1 MQISYVGQ
9 YNKNAGQTVGTPVPT
24 TAVSS
29 LSAAIKEL
37 APGSIFEG
45 NVSYVKGTNVILS
58 LENGQNIHA
67 RLDNHAPKLVQGQ
80 SMFFQVKANEGG
92 TVSIRPYMGGGLANP
107 TLVRALEA
115 AGLPTKERN
124 LEMVNSMMKEQMPI
138 HAEALLDMHRV
149 VAANDGINVN
159 TLVQM
164 TKLDLPVTPQLA
176 AQFENYQNDTHLLLG
191 QMSEFME
198 QLPQFLE
205 TQMTDVPHL
214 VQMNTELLGILTEGL
229 EAEPVIL
236 PQEQLEGLI
245 MPQEDAGAGQ
255 AGMYSQTAGMNVQTD
270 GMNVQTQGLF
280 SQTEVTAGIKLPP
293 LDLVQDTAVEG
304 MFLSEVAGDSVAGT
318 GMQTQAYQP
327 GQIGALFD
335 AQTQEEFSD
344 VLRSIGNLAE
354 NEAVFDE
361 EGVLNRNLTARQLLK
376 FIDQELVRAQ
386 DTLEPD
392 DVRDLFSQDGYRKL
406 LNHVMEEQWL
416 VQPQDLKTKDKIS
429 ELYERLNRQMEQ
441 IDKVL
446 KATGNEQS
454 SFARSTEQI
463 RSNVEFMN
471 EVNQIYNYV
480 QIPLKMN
487 GQNANG
493 DLYVYTNKRKPR
505 EENGDLT
512 AFLHLDMEHLG
523 STDVYV
529 KMRGKAVDTNF
540 SFSDD
545 ASFDL
550 VQKYLPILDAKLT
563 ALGYHTTITVNNEE
577 KKVDFVED
585 FLKKDLPGGNSAGV
599 VHRYSFDVR
608 A

>member
-9 YNKNAGQTVGTPVPT
+9 YNKNAGQAVGTPVPSKE
-24 TAVSS
+24 VSS
-29 LSAAIKEL
+29 LTASIKEL

-45 NVSYVKGTNVILS
+45 NVSYVKGANVILS

-67 RLDNHAPKLVQGQ
+67 RLDSHAPKLVQGQ

-92 TVSIRPYMGGGLANP
+92 TVSIRPYMGGTANP
-107 TLVRALEA
+107 TLMRALDA
-115 AGLPTKERN
+115 AGLPANERN

-138 HAEALLDMHRV
+138 HADALLDMHRV
-149 VAANDGINVN
+149 VVANDAVSVD

-164 TKLDLPVTPQLA
+164 TRLEIPVTPQLA
-176 AQFENYQNDTHLLLG
+176 AQFENYQNDTHMLLG
-191 QMSEFME
+191 QMNEFME

-205 TQMTDVPHL
+205 TQDADVSRL

-229 EAEPVIL
+229 EPETVFPAQGQP
-236 PQEQLEGLI
+236 EG
-245 MPQEDAGAGQ
+245 MAAVSEDP
-255 AGMYSQTAGMNVQTD
+255 GMSQTA
-270 GMNVQTQGLF
+270 
-280 SQTEVTAGIKLPP
+280 LPP
-293 LDLVQDTAVEG
+293 LDESGTDVVEG
-304 MFLSEVAGDSVAGT
+304 MFLSEIAGDIESLQGS
-318 GMQTQAYQP
+318 QTTAYTP
-327 GQIGALFD
+327 DRIGAIFD
-335 AQTQEEFSD
+335 PRTEEGFSD

-361 EGVLNRNLTARQLLK
+361 DGALNRNLTARQLLG
-376 FIDQELVRAQ
+376 FIDRELVLSK

-392 DVRDLFSQDGYRKL
+392 DVKDLFSQKGYRDL

-416 VQPQDLKTKDKIS
+416 IQPEDLKTKDKIS

-454 SFARSTEQI
+454 PLARSTEQI
-463 RSNVEFMN
+463 RGNVEFMN

-480 QIPLKMN
+480 QIPLKLN

-505 EENGDLT
+505 EENGELS

-523 STDVYV
+523 STDVFV
-529 KMRGKAVDTNF
+529 KMKGKAVDTNF
-540 SFSDD
+540 AFSDD
-545 ASFDL
+545 GSFEL

-563 ALGYHTTITVNNEE
+563 ALGYNTTITVSNEA

-585 FLKKDLPGGNSAGV
+585 FLKKDLPGGGSAGV

>member
-9 YNKNAGQTVGTPVPT
+9 YNKNAGQAVGTPVPT

-29 LSAAIKEL
+29 LTASIKEL

-67 RLDNHAPKLVQGQ
+67 RLDSHAPKLVQGQ

-92 TVSIRPYMGGGLANP
+92 TVSIRPYMGSGTANP
-107 TLVRALEA
+107 TLMRALDA
-115 AGLPTKERN
+115 AGLPANERN
-124 LEMVNSMMKEQMPI
+124 LEMVNSMMKEQLPI
-138 HAEALLDMHRV
+138 HADALLEMHRAV
-149 VAANDGINVN
+149 VANDTVNVN
-159 TLVQM
+159 TIVQM
-164 TKLDLPVTPQLA
+164 TRLEIPVTPQLA
-176 AQFENYQNDTHLLLG
+176 AQFENYQNDTHMLLG
-191 QMSEFME
+191 QMNDFME

-205 TQMTDVPHL
+205 TQTADVAHL

-229 EAEPVIL
+229 EPEPIIL
-236 PQEQLEGLI
+236 PQG
-245 MPQEDAGAGQ
+245 PSEDRLVTLKN
-255 AGMYSQTAGMNVQTD
+255 GMEVQT
-270 GMNVQTQGLF
+270 
-280 SQTEVTAGIKLPP
+280 SQLPP
-293 LDLVQDTAVEG
+293 LDAAETGEG
-304 MFLSEVAGDSVAGT
+304 TGIFMSEIAGDEASVQQPQTAGY
-318 GMQTQAYQP
+318 MP

-335 AQTQEEFSD
+335 APTEEAFSD

-361 EGVLNRNLTARQLLK
+361 DGVLNRNLTARQLLG
-376 FIDQELVRAQ
+376 FIDRELVLRQ
-386 DTLEPD
+386 DSLEPD
-392 DVRDLFSQDGYRKL
+392 DVKDLFSQKGYRNL
-406 LNHVMEEQWL
+406 LNRVMEEQWL
-416 VQPQDLKTKDKIS
+416 VQPQDLKEKDRIS
-429 ELYERLNRQMEQ
+429 ELYGRLNRQMEQ

-454 SFARSTEQI
+454 PLARSTEQI
-463 RSNVEFMN
+463 RGNMEFMN
-471 EVNQIYNYV
+471 EVNHIYNYV
-480 QIPLKMN
+480 QIPLKLN

-505 EENGDLT
+505 EENGELS

-529 KMRGKAVDTNF
+529 KMKGKAVDTNF

-545 ASFDL
+545 ASFEL

-563 ALGYHTTITVNNEE
+563 ALGYNPTITVSNEA
-577 KKVDFVED
+577 KKIDFVED
-585 FLKKDLPGGNSAGV
+585 FLKKDLPGGGSAGV

>member
-9 YNKNAGQTVGTPVPT
+9 YNKNAAQAVGTPVPAA
-24 TAVSS
+24 AVSS
-29 LSAAIKEL
+29 LTASIKDL

-45 NVSYVKGTNVILS
+45 NVSYIKGTNVILS

-92 TVSIRPYMGGGLANP
+92 TVSIRPYMGGGTANP
-107 TLVRALEA
+107 TLMRALEA
-115 AGLPTKERN
+115 AGLPANERN
-124 LEMVNSMMKEQMPI
+124 LQMVNAMMKEQMPI

-149 VAANDGINVN
+149 VAANDTVNVN

-164 TKLDLPVTPQLA
+164 TRLDMPVTPQLA
-176 AQFENYQNDTHLLLG
+176 AQFENYQNDTYMLLG
-191 QMSEFME
+191 QMDEFME

-205 TQMTDVPHL
+205 TQVTDVPHL

-229 EAEPVIL
+229 EEEPVL
-236 PQEQLEGLI
+236 LTQEETQEIAVPPEG
-245 MPQEDAGAGQ
+245 E
-255 AGMYSQTAGMNVQTD
+255 SVTQTRMT
-270 GMNVQTQGLF
+270 
-280 SQTEVTAGIKLPP
+280 LPP
-293 LDLVQDTAVEG
+293 LDTVGTGEVEG
-304 MFLSEVAGDSVAGT
+304 LFLSGIAGDEGSIQG
-318 GMQTQAYQP
+318 
-327 GQIGALFD
+327 
-335 AQTQEEFSD
+335 AQTQTYLPDQIGTLFDGQTEEEFSD
-344 VLRSIGNLAE
+344 VLRSIGSLAE

-361 EGVLNRNLTARQLLK
+361 DGALNRDLTARQLLG

-392 DVRDLFSQDGYRKL
+392 DVKDLFSQKGYRKL

-416 VQPQDLKTKDKIS
+416 IQPQDLKTKDKIS

-446 KATGNEQS
+446 KATGNSQS
-454 SFARSTEQI
+454 PLARSTEQI
-463 RSNVEFMN
+463 RGNVEFMN

-480 QIPLKMN
+480 QIPLKLN

-505 EENGDLT
+505 EENGELS

-529 KMRGKAVDTNF
+529 KMKGKAVDTNF

-563 ALGYHTTITVNNEE
+563 ALGYDTTITVKNDD

-585 FLKKDLPGGNSAGV
+585 FLKKDLPGGSSAGV

>member
-9 YNKNAGQTVGTPVPT
+9 YNKNAAQAVGTPVPAA
-24 TAVSS
+24 AVSS
-29 LSAAIKEL
+29 LTASIKDL

-92 TVSIRPYMGGGLANP
+92 TVSIRPYMGGGTANP
-107 TLVRALEA
+107 TLMRALEA
-115 AGLPTKERN
+115 AGLPANERN
-124 LEMVNSMMKEQMPI
+124 LQMVNAMMKEQMPI

-149 VAANDGINVN
+149 VAANDTVNVN

-164 TKLDLPVTPQLA
+164 TRLDMPVTPQLA
-176 AQFENYQNDTHLLLG
+176 AQFENYQNDTYMLLG
-191 QMSEFME
+191 QMDEFME

-205 TQMTDVPHL
+205 TQVTDVPHL

-229 EAEPVIL
+229 EEEPVL
-236 PQEQLEGLI
+236 LTQEETQEIAVPPEG
-245 MPQEDAGAGQ
+245 E
-255 AGMYSQTAGMNVQTD
+255 SVTQTRMT
-270 GMNVQTQGLF
+270 
-280 SQTEVTAGIKLPP
+280 LPP
-293 LDLVQDTAVEG
+293 LDTVGTGEVEG
-304 MFLSEVAGDSVAGT
+304 LFLSGIAGDEGSIQG
-318 GMQTQAYQP
+318 
-327 GQIGALFD
+327 
-335 AQTQEEFSD
+335 AQTQTYLPDQIGTLFDGQTEEEFSD
-344 VLRSIGNLAE
+344 VLRSIGSLAE

-361 EGVLNRNLTARQLLK
+361 DGALNRDLTARQLLG

-392 DVRDLFSQDGYRKL
+392 DVKDLFSQKGYRKL

-416 VQPQDLKTKDKIS
+416 IQPQDLKTKDKIS

-441 IDKVL
+441 IDNVL
-446 KATGNEQS
+446 KATCNSQS
-454 SFARSTEQI
+454 PLARSTEQI
-463 RSNVEFMN
+463 RGNVEFMN

-480 QIPLKMN
+480 QIPLKLN

-505 EENGDLT
+505 EENGELS

-529 KMRGKAVDTNF
+529 KMKGKAVDTNF

-563 ALGYHTTITVNNEE
+563 ALGYDTTITVKNDD

-585 FLKKDLPGGNSAGV
+585 FLKKDLPGGSSAGV

>member
-9 YNKNAGQTVGTPVPT
+9 YNKNAGQAVGTPVPT

-29 LSAAIKEL
+29 LTASIKEL

-67 RLDNHAPKLVQGQ
+67 RLDSHAPKLVQGQ

-92 TVSIRPYMGGGLANP
+92 TVSIRPYMGSGTANP
-107 TLVRALEA
+107 TLMRALDA
-115 AGLPTKERN
+115 AGLPANERN
-124 LEMVNSMMKEQMPI
+124 LEMVNSMMKEQLPI
-138 HAEALLDMHRV
+138 HADALLEMHRA
-149 VAANDGINVN
+149 VAANDTVNVN
-159 TLVQM
+159 TIVQM
-164 TKLDLPVTPQLA
+164 TRLEIPVTPQLA
-176 AQFENYQNDTHLLLG
+176 AQFENYQNDTHMLLG
-191 QMSEFME
+191 QMNDFME

-205 TQMTDVPHL
+205 TQTADVAHL

-229 EAEPVIL
+229 EPEPIIL
-236 PQEQLEGLI
+236 PQG
-245 MPQEDAGAGQ
+245 PSEDLPVTLKN
-255 AGMYSQTAGMNVQTD
+255 GMEVQT
-270 GMNVQTQGLF
+270 
-280 SQTEVTAGIKLPP
+280 SQLPP
-293 LDLVQDTAVEG
+293 LDAAETGEG
-304 MFLSEVAGDSVAGT
+304 TGIFMSEIAGDEASVQQPQTAGY
-318 GMQTQAYQP
+318 MP

-335 AQTQEEFSD
+335 APTEEAFSD

-361 EGVLNRNLTARQLLK
+361 DGVLNRNLTARQLLG
-376 FIDQELVRAQ
+376 FIDRELVLRQ
-386 DTLEPD
+386 DSLEPD
-392 DVRDLFSQDGYRKL
+392 DVKDLFSQKGYRNL
-406 LNHVMEEQWL
+406 LNRVMEEQWL
-416 VQPQDLKTKDKIS
+416 VQPQDLKEKDRIS
-429 ELYERLNRQMEQ
+429 ELYGRLNRQMEQ

-454 SFARSTEQI
+454 PLARSTEQI
-463 RSNVEFMN
+463 RGNMEFMN
-471 EVNQIYNYV
+471 EVNHIYNYV
-480 QIPLKMN
+480 QIPLKLN

-505 EENGDLT
+505 EENGELS

-529 KMRGKAVDTNF
+529 KMKGTAVDTNF

-545 ASFDL
+545 ASFEL

-563 ALGYHTTITVNNEE
+563 ALGYNPTITVNNEA
-577 KKVDFVED
+577 KKIDFVED
-585 FLKKDLPGGNSAGV
+585 FLKKDLPGGGSAGV

>member
-9 YNKNAGQTVGTPVPT
+9 YNKNAGQAVGTPVPT

-29 LSAAIKEL
+29 LTASIKEL

-67 RLDNHAPKLVQGQ
+67 RLDSHAPKLVQGQ

-92 TVSIRPYMGGGLANP
+92 TVSIRPYMGSGTANP
-107 TLVRALEA
+107 TLMRALDA
-115 AGLPTKERN
+115 AGLPANERN
-124 LEMVNSMMKEQMPI
+124 LEMVNSMMKEQLPI
-138 HAEALLDMHRV
+138 HADALLEMHRAV
-149 VAANDGINVN
+149 VANDTVNVN
-159 TLVQM
+159 TIVQM
-164 TKLDLPVTPQLA
+164 TRLEIPVTPQLA
-176 AQFENYQNDTHLLLG
+176 AQFENYQNDTHMLLG
-191 QMSEFME
+191 QMNDFME

-205 TQMTDVPHL
+205 TQTADVAHL

-229 EAEPVIL
+229 EPEPIIL
-236 PQEQLEGLI
+236 PQG
-245 MPQEDAGAGQ
+245 PSEDLPVTLKN
-255 AGMYSQTAGMNVQTD
+255 GMEVQT
-270 GMNVQTQGLF
+270 
-280 SQTEVTAGIKLPP
+280 SQLPP
-293 LDLVQDTAVEG
+293 LDAAETGEG
-304 MFLSEVAGDSVAGT
+304 TGIFMSEIAGDEASVQQPQTAGY
-318 GMQTQAYQP
+318 MP

-335 AQTQEEFSD
+335 APTEEAFSD

-361 EGVLNRNLTARQLLK
+361 DGVLNRNLTARQLLG
-376 FIDQELVRAQ
+376 FIDRELVLRQ
-386 DTLEPD
+386 DSLEPD
-392 DVRDLFSQDGYRKL
+392 DVKDLFSQKGYRNL
-406 LNHVMEEQWL
+406 LNRVMEEQWL
-416 VQPQDLKTKDKIS
+416 VQPQDLKEKDRIS
-429 ELYERLNRQMEQ
+429 ELYGRLNRQMEQ

-454 SFARSTEQI
+454 PLARSTEQI
-463 RSNVEFMN
+463 RGNMEFMN
-471 EVNQIYNYV
+471 EVNHIYNYV
-480 QIPLKMN
+480 QIPLKLN

-505 EENGDLT
+505 EENGELS

-529 KMRGKAVDTNF
+529 KMKGKAVDTNF

-545 ASFDL
+545 ASFEL

-563 ALGYHTTITVNNEE
+563 ALGYNPTITVNNEA
-577 KKVDFVED
+577 KKIDFVED
-585 FLKKDLPGGNSAGV
+585 FLKKDLPGGGSAGV

>member
-9 YNKNAGQTVGTPVPT
+9 YNKNAAQAVGTPVPAA
-24 TAVSS
+24 AVSS
-29 LSAAIKEL
+29 LTASIKDL

-92 TVSIRPYMGGGLANP
+92 TVSIRPYMGGGTANP
-107 TLVRALEA
+107 TLMRALEA
-115 AGLPTKERN
+115 AGLPANERN
-124 LEMVNSMMKEQMPI
+124 LQMVNAMMKEQMPI

-149 VAANDGINVN
+149 VAANDTVNVN

-164 TKLDLPVTPQLA
+164 TRLDMPVTPQLA
-176 AQFENYQNDTHLLLG
+176 AQFENYQNDTYMLLG
-191 QMSEFME
+191 QMDEFME

-205 TQMTDVPHL
+205 TQVTDVPHL

-229 EAEPVIL
+229 EEEPVL
-236 PQEQLEGLI
+236 LTQEETQEIAVPPEG
-245 MPQEDAGAGQ
+245 E
-255 AGMYSQTAGMNVQTD
+255 SVTQTPMT
-270 GMNVQTQGLF
+270 
-280 SQTEVTAGIKLPP
+280 LPP
-293 LDLVQDTAVEG
+293 LDTVGTGEVEG
-304 MFLSEVAGDSVAGT
+304 LFLSGIAGDEGSIQG
-318 GMQTQAYQP
+318 
-327 GQIGALFD
+327 
-335 AQTQEEFSD
+335 AQTQTYLPDQIGTLFDGQTEEEFSD
-344 VLRSIGNLAE
+344 VLRSIGSLAE

-361 EGVLNRNLTARQLLK
+361 DGALNRDLTARQLLG

-392 DVRDLFSQDGYRKL
+392 DVKDLFSQKGYRKL

-416 VQPQDLKTKDKIS
+416 IQPQDLKTKDKIS

-446 KATGNEQS
+446 RATGNSQS
-454 SFARSTEQI
+454 PLARSTEQI
-463 RSNVEFMN
+463 RGNVEFMN

-480 QIPLKMN
+480 QIPLKLN

-505 EENGDLT
+505 EENGELS

-529 KMRGKAVDTNF
+529 KMKGKAVDTNF

-563 ALGYHTTITVNNEE
+563 ALGYDTTITVKNDD

-585 FLKKDLPGGNSAGV
+585 FLKKDLPGGSSAGV

>member
-9 YNKNAGQTVGTPVPT
+9 YNKNAAQAVGTPVPAA
-24 TAVSS
+24 AVSS
-29 LSAAIKEL
+29 LTASIKDL

-92 TVSIRPYMGGGLANP
+92 TVSIRPYMGGGTANP
-107 TLVRALEA
+107 TLMRALEA
-115 AGLPTKERN
+115 AGLPANERN
-124 LEMVNSMMKEQMPI
+124 LQMVNAMMKEQMPI

-149 VAANDGINVN
+149 VAANDTVNVN

-164 TKLDLPVTPQLA
+164 TRLDMPVTPQLA
-176 AQFENYQNDTHLLLG
+176 AQFENYQNDTYMLLG
-191 QMSEFME
+191 QMDEFME

-205 TQMTDVPHL
+205 TQVTDVPHL

-229 EAEPVIL
+229 EEEPVL
-236 PQEQLEGLI
+236 LTQEETQEIAVPPEG
-245 MPQEDAGAGQ
+245 E
-255 AGMYSQTAGMNVQTD
+255 SVTQTRMT
-270 GMNVQTQGLF
+270 
-280 SQTEVTAGIKLPP
+280 LPP
-293 LDLVQDTAVEG
+293 LDTVGTGEVEG
-304 MFLSEVAGDSVAGT
+304 LFLSGIAGDEGSIQG
-318 GMQTQAYQP
+318 
-327 GQIGALFD
+327 
-335 AQTQEEFSD
+335 AQTQTYLPDQIGTLFDGQTEEEFSD
-344 VLRSIGNLAE
+344 VLRSIGSLAE

-361 EGVLNRNLTARQLLK
+361 DGALNRDLTARQLLG

-392 DVRDLFSQDGYRKL
+392 DVKDLFSQKGYRKL

-416 VQPQDLKTKDKIS
+416 IQPQDLKTKDKIS

-446 KATGNEQS
+446 KATGNSQS
-454 SFARSTEQI
+454 PLARSTEQI
-463 RSNVEFMN
+463 RGNVEFMN

-480 QIPLKMN
+480 QIPLKLN

-505 EENGDLT
+505 EENGELS

-529 KMRGKAVDTNF
+529 KMKGKAVDTNF
-540 SFSDD
+540 SFSDG

-563 ALGYHTTITVNNEE
+563 ALGYDTTITVKNDD

-585 FLKKDLPGGNSAGV
+585 FLKKDLPGGSSAGV

>member
-9 YNKNAGQTVGTPVPT
+9 YNKNAAQAVGTPVPAA
-24 TAVSS
+24 AVSS
-29 LSAAIKEL
+29 LTASIKDL

-92 TVSIRPYMGGGLANP
+92 TVSIRPYMGGGTANP
-107 TLVRALEA
+107 TLMRALEA
-115 AGLPTKERN
+115 AGLPANERN
-124 LEMVNSMMKEQMPI
+124 LQMVNAMMKEQMPI
-138 HAEALLDMHRV
+138 HAEALLEMHRV
-149 VAANDGINVN
+149 VAANDTVNVN

-164 TKLDLPVTPQLA
+164 TRLDMPVTPQLA
-176 AQFENYQNDTHLLLG
+176 AQFENYQNDTYMLLG
-191 QMSEFME
+191 QMDEFME

-205 TQMTDVPHL
+205 TQVTDVPHL

-229 EAEPVIL
+229 EEEPVL
-236 PQEQLEGLI
+236 LTQEETQEIAVPPEG
-245 MPQEDAGAGQ
+245 E
-255 AGMYSQTAGMNVQTD
+255 SVTQTRMT
-270 GMNVQTQGLF
+270 
-280 SQTEVTAGIKLPP
+280 LPP
-293 LDLVQDTAVEG
+293 LDTVGTGEVEG
-304 MFLSEVAGDSVAGT
+304 LFLSGIAGDEGSIQG
-318 GMQTQAYQP
+318 
-327 GQIGALFD
+327 
-335 AQTQEEFSD
+335 AQTQTYLPDQIGTLFDGQTEEEFSD
-344 VLRSIGNLAE
+344 VLRSIGSLAE

-361 EGVLNRNLTARQLLK
+361 DGALNRDLTARQLLG

-392 DVRDLFSQDGYRKL
+392 DVKDLFSQKGYRKL

-416 VQPQDLKTKDKIS
+416 IQPQDLKTKDKIS

-446 KATGNEQS
+446 KATGNSQS
-454 SFARSTEQI
+454 PLARSTEQI
-463 RSNVEFMN
+463 RGNVEFMN

-480 QIPLKMN
+480 QIPLKLN

-505 EENGDLT
+505 EENGELS

-529 KMRGKAVDTNF
+529 KMKGKAVDTNF

-563 ALGYHTTITVNNEE
+563 ALGYDTTITVKNGD

-585 FLKKDLPGGNSAGV
+585 FLKKDLPGGSSAGV

>member
-9 YNKNAGQTVGTPVPT
+9 YNKNAAQAVGTPVPAA
-24 TAVSS
+24 AVSS
-29 LSAAIKEL
+29 LTASIKDL

-92 TVSIRPYMGGGLANP
+92 TVSIRPYMGGGTANP
-107 TLVRALEA
+107 TLMRALEA
-115 AGLPTKERN
+115 AGLPANERN
-124 LEMVNSMMKEQMPI
+124 LQMVNAMMKEQMPI

-149 VAANDGINVN
+149 VAANDTVNVN

-164 TKLDLPVTPQLA
+164 TRLDMPVTPQLA
-176 AQFENYQNDTHLLLG
+176 AQFENYQNDTYMLLG
-191 QMSEFME
+191 QMDEFME

-205 TQMTDVPHL
+205 TQVTDVPHL

-229 EAEPVIL
+229 EEEPVL
-236 PQEQLEGLI
+236 LTQEETQEIAVPPEG
-245 MPQEDAGAGQ
+245 E
-255 AGMYSQTAGMNVQTD
+255 SVTQTRMT
-270 GMNVQTQGLF
+270 
-280 SQTEVTAGIKLPP
+280 LPP
-293 LDLVQDTAVEG
+293 LDTVGTGEVEG
-304 MFLSEVAGDSVAGT
+304 LFLSGIAGDEGSIQG
-318 GMQTQAYQP
+318 
-327 GQIGALFD
+327 
-335 AQTQEEFSD
+335 AQTQTYLPDQIGTLFDGQTEEEFSD
-344 VLRSIGNLAE
+344 VLRSIGSLAE

-361 EGVLNRNLTARQLLK
+361 DGALNRDLTARQLLG

-392 DVRDLFSQDGYRKL
+392 DVKDLFSQKGYRKL

-416 VQPQDLKTKDKIS
+416 IQPQDLKTKDKIS

-446 KATGNEQS
+446 RATGNSQS
-454 SFARSTEQI
+454 PLARSTEQI
-463 RSNVEFMN
+463 RGNVEFMN

-480 QIPLKMN
+480 QIPLKLN

-505 EENGDLT
+505 EENGELS

-529 KMRGKAVDTNF
+529 KMKGKAVDTNF

-545 ASFDL
+545 ASFVL

-563 ALGYHTTITVNNEE
+563 ALGYDTTITVKNED

-585 FLKKDLPGGNSAGV
+585 FLKKDLPGGSSAGV
-599 VHRYSFDVR
+599 VHLYSFDVR

>member
-9 YNKNAGQTVGTPVPT
+9 YNKNAGQAVGTPVPT

-29 LSAAIKEL
+29 LTASIKEL

-67 RLDNHAPKLVQGQ
+67 RLDSHAPKLVQGQ

-92 TVSIRPYMGGGLANP
+92 TVSIRPYMGSGTANP
-107 TLVRALEA
+107 TLMRALDA
-115 AGLPTKERN
+115 AGLPANERN
-124 LEMVNSMMKEQMPI
+124 LEMVNSMMKEQLPI
-138 HAEALLDMHRV
+138 HADALLEMHRA
-149 VAANDGINVN
+149 VAANDTVNVN
-159 TLVQM
+159 TIVQM
-164 TKLDLPVTPQLA
+164 TRLEIPVTPQLA
-176 AQFENYQNDTHLLLG
+176 AQFENYQNDTHMLLG
-191 QMSEFME
+191 QMNDFME

-205 TQMTDVPHL
+205 TQTADVAHL

-229 EAEPVIL
+229 EPEPIIL
-236 PQEQLEGLI
+236 PQGS
-245 MPQEDAGAGQ
+245 PEDLPVTLKN
-255 AGMYSQTAGMNVQTD
+255 GMEAQTSQ
-270 GMNVQTQGLF
+270 
-280 SQTEVTAGIKLPP
+280 LPP
-293 LDLVQDTAVEG
+293 LDAAETGEG
-304 MFLSEVAGDSVAGT
+304 TGIFMSEIAGDEASVQQPQTAGY
-318 GMQTQAYQP
+318 MP
-327 GQIGALFD
+327 GQLGTLFD
-335 AQTQEEFSD
+335 APTEEAFSD

-361 EGVLNRNLTARQLLK
+361 DGMLNRNLTARQLLG
-376 FIDQELVRAQ
+376 FIDRELVLRQ
-386 DTLEPD
+386 DSLEPD
-392 DVRDLFSQDGYRKL
+392 DVKDLFSQKGYRNL
-406 LNHVMEEQWL
+406 LNRVMEEQWL
-416 VQPQDLKTKDKIS
+416 VQPQDLKEKDRIS
-429 ELYERLNRQMEQ
+429 ELYGRLNRQMEQ

-454 SFARSTEQI
+454 PLARSTEQI
-463 RSNVEFMN
+463 RGNMEFMN
-471 EVNQIYNYV
+471 EVNHIYNYV
-480 QIPLKMN
+480 QIPLKLN

-505 EENGDLT
+505 EENGELS

-529 KMRGKAVDTNF
+529 KMKGKAVDTNF

-545 ASFDL
+545 ASFEL

-563 ALGYHTTITVNNEE
+563 ALGYNPTITVNNEA
-577 KKVDFVED
+577 KKIDFVED
-585 FLKKDLPGGNSAGV
+585 FLKKDLPGGGSAGV

>member
-9 YNKNAGQTVGTPVPT
+9 YNKNAGQAVGTPVPT

-29 LSAAIKEL
+29 LTASIKEL

-67 RLDNHAPKLVQGQ
+67 RLDSHAPKLVQGQ

-92 TVSIRPYMGGGLANP
+92 TVSIRPYMGSGTANP
-107 TLVRALEA
+107 TLMRALDA
-115 AGLPTKERN
+115 AGLPANERN
-124 LEMVNSMMKEQMPI
+124 LEMVNSMMKEQLPI
-138 HAEALLDMHRV
+138 HADALLEMHRV
-149 VAANDGINVN
+149 VVANDTVNVN
-159 TLVQM
+159 TIVQM
-164 TKLDLPVTPQLA
+164 TRLEIPVTPQLA
-176 AQFENYQNDTHLLLG
+176 AQFENYQNDTHMLLG
-191 QMSEFME
+191 QMNDFME

-205 TQMTDVPHL
+205 TQTADVAHL

-229 EAEPVIL
+229 EPEPIIL
-236 PQEQLEGLI
+236 PQG
-245 MPQEDAGAGQ
+245 PSEDLPVTLKN
-255 AGMYSQTAGMNVQTD
+255 GMEVQT
-270 GMNVQTQGLF
+270 
-280 SQTEVTAGIKLPP
+280 SQLPP
-293 LDLVQDTAVEG
+293 LDAAETGEG
-304 MFLSEVAGDSVAGT
+304 TGIFMSEIAGDEASVQQPQTAGY
-318 GMQTQAYQP
+318 MP

-335 AQTQEEFSD
+335 APTEEAFSD

-361 EGVLNRNLTARQLLK
+361 DGVLNRNLTARQLLG
-376 FIDQELVRAQ
+376 FIDRELVLRQ
-386 DTLEPD
+386 DSLEPD
-392 DVRDLFSQDGYRKL
+392 DVKDLFSQKGYRNL
-406 LNHVMEEQWL
+406 LNRVMEEQWL
-416 VQPQDLKTKDKIS
+416 VQPQDLKEKDRIS
-429 ELYERLNRQMEQ
+429 ELYGRLNRQMEQ

-454 SFARSTEQI
+454 PLARSTEQI
-463 RSNVEFMN
+463 RGNMEFMN
-471 EVNQIYNYV
+471 EVNHIYNYV
-480 QIPLKMN
+480 QIPLKLN

-505 EENGDLT
+505 EENGELS

-529 KMRGKAVDTNF
+529 KMKGKAVDTNF

-545 ASFDL
+545 ASFEL

-563 ALGYHTTITVNNEE
+563 ALGYNPTITVNNEA
-577 KKVDFVED
+577 KKIDFVED
-585 FLKKDLPGGNSAGV
+585 FLKKDLPGGGSAGV

>member
-1 MQISYVGQ
+1 MQIAYVGQ
-9 YNKNAGQTVGTPVPT
+9 YNKNAGQAVGTPVPT

-29 LSAAIKEL
+29 LTASIKEL

-45 NVSYVKGTNVILS
+45 NVSYVKGANVILS

-67 RLDNHAPKLVQGQ
+67 RLDSHAPKLVQGQ

-92 TVSIRPYMGGGLANP
+92 TVSIRPYMGSGTANP
-107 TLVRALEA
+107 TLMRALDA
-115 AGLPTKERN
+115 AGLPANERN
-124 LEMVNSMMKEQMPI
+124 LEMVNSMMKEQLPI
-138 HAEALLDMHRV
+138 HADALLEMHRA
-149 VAANDGINVN
+149 VAANDTVNVN
-159 TLVQM
+159 TIVQM
-164 TKLDLPVTPQLA
+164 TRLEIPVTPQLA
-176 AQFENYQNDTHLLLG
+176 AQFENYQNDTHMLLG
-191 QMSEFME
+191 QMNDFME

-205 TQMTDVPHL
+205 TQTADVAHL

-229 EAEPVIL
+229 EPEPIIL
-236 PQEQLEGLI
+236 PQG
-245 MPQEDAGAGQ
+245 PSEDLPVTLKN
-255 AGMYSQTAGMNVQTD
+255 GMEVQT
-270 GMNVQTQGLF
+270 
-280 SQTEVTAGIKLPP
+280 SQLPP
-293 LDLVQDTAVEG
+293 LDAAETGEG
-304 MFLSEVAGDSVAGT
+304 TGIFMSEIAGDEASVQQPQTAGY
-318 GMQTQAYQP
+318 MP

-335 AQTQEEFSD
+335 APTEEAFSD

-361 EGVLNRNLTARQLLK
+361 DGMLNRNLTARQLLG
-376 FIDQELVRAQ
+376 FIDRELILRQ
-386 DTLEPD
+386 DSLEPD
-392 DVRDLFSQDGYRKL
+392 DVKDLFSQKGYRNL
-406 LNHVMEEQWL
+406 LNRVMEEQWL
-416 VQPQDLKTKDKIS
+416 VQPQDLKEKDRIS
-429 ELYERLNRQMEQ
+429 ELYGRLNRQMEQ

-454 SFARSTEQI
+454 PLARSTEQI
-463 RSNVEFMN
+463 RGNMEFMN
-471 EVNQIYNYV
+471 EVNHIYNYV
-480 QIPLKMN
+480 QIPLKLN

-505 EENGDLT
+505 EENGELS

-529 KMRGKAVDTNF
+529 KMKGKAVDTNF

-545 ASFDL
+545 ASFEL

-563 ALGYHTTITVNNEE
+563 ALGYNPTITVNNEA
-577 KKVDFVED
+577 KKIDFVED
-585 FLKKDLPGGNSAGV
+585 FLKKDLPGGGSAGV

>member
-9 YNKNAGQTVGTPVPT
+9 YNKNAAQAVGTPVPAA
-24 TAVSS
+24 AVSS
-29 LSAAIKEL
+29 LTASIKDL

-92 TVSIRPYMGGGLANP
+92 TVSIRPYMGGGTANP
-107 TLVRALEA
+107 TLMRALEA
-115 AGLPTKERN
+115 AGLPANERN
-124 LEMVNSMMKEQMPI
+124 LQMVNAMMKEQMPI

-149 VAANDGINVN
+149 VAANDTVDVN

-164 TKLDLPVTPQLA
+164 TRLDMPVTPQLA
-176 AQFENYQNDTHLLLG
+176 AQFENYQNDTYMLLG
-191 QMSEFME
+191 QMDEFME

-205 TQMTDVPHL
+205 TQVTDVPHL

-229 EAEPVIL
+229 EEEPVL
-236 PQEQLEGLI
+236 LTQEETQEIAVPPEG
-245 MPQEDAGAGQ
+245 E
-255 AGMYSQTAGMNVQTD
+255 SVTQTRMT
-270 GMNVQTQGLF
+270 
-280 SQTEVTAGIKLPP
+280 LPP
-293 LDLVQDTAVEG
+293 LDTVGTGEVEG
-304 MFLSEVAGDSVAGT
+304 LFLSGIAGDEGSIQG
-318 GMQTQAYQP
+318 
-327 GQIGALFD
+327 
-335 AQTQEEFSD
+335 AQTQTYLPDQIGTLFDGQTEEEFSD
-344 VLRSIGNLAE
+344 VLRSIGSLAE

-361 EGVLNRNLTARQLLK
+361 DGALNRDLTARQLLG

-392 DVRDLFSQDGYRKL
+392 DVKDLFSQKGYRKL

-416 VQPQDLKTKDKIS
+416 IQPQDLKTKDKIS

-446 KATGNEQS
+446 KATGNSQS
-454 SFARSTEQI
+454 PLARSTEQI
-463 RSNVEFMN
+463 RGNVEFMN

-480 QIPLKMN
+480 QIPLKLN

-505 EENGDLT
+505 EENGELS

-529 KMRGKAVDTNF
+529 KMKGKAVDTNF

-563 ALGYHTTITVNNEE
+563 ALGYDTTITVKNDD

-585 FLKKDLPGGNSAGV
+585 FLKKDLPGGSSAGV